1 MKIRSQVGMVLNLD
15 KCIGC
20 HTCSITCKNVWTSRE
35 GMEYAWFNNVETK
48 PGIGYPKEW
57 ENQEKWKGGWVR
69 AADGSIR
76 PRIGGKFRVL
86 ANIFANPDL
95 PEIDD
100 YYEPFDF
107 DYQHLHTAP
116 KAEHQPVARPR
127 SLVSGQRMEKIEWG
141 PNWEEILGTEF
152 AKRRKDKNFD
162 QIQAD
167 IYGEYENT
175 FMMYLPRLCEH
186 CLNPACVASCP
197 SGAIYKR
204 EEDGIVLI
212 DQDKCRGWRMCI
224 SGCPYKKIYFNWKS
238 GKSEKCIF
246 CYPRIEAGQPTV
258 CSETCVG
265 RIRYLGVLLYDA
277 DRIHEVAS
285 CENERELY
293 EKQLEIFLDPFDPAV
308 IAQARKDGVADSVIE
323 AAQKSPVYKLAMDWK
338 LALPLH
344 PEYRTLP
351 MVWYVPPLSPI
362 QNAAAEGH
370 IGSDGVIPDVE
381 SLRIPVQ
388 YLANLLT
395 AGDTA
400 PVLLALKRL
409 LAMRAYKRAEHVE
422 GRQDLEVLAKVGLS
436 VEQVEEMYRYLA
448 IANYEDR
455 FVIPSAHREEALR
468 CLRRAFRL
476 RLQLRQR
483 LFRRQQLR
491 RQPVRRQADQPPRR
505 DPGRADPGVSAMND
519 HSQLFRLLALLLDY
533 PRAELRE
540 ESLGLHALIRT
551 CELPEALRDGLAAL
565 LNELCQGDL
574 LDVQARYDGLFERG
588 RSVSLLLFEH
598 VHGESRD
605 RGQAMVDL
613 LDRYTGAGLQ
623 IDVPELPDYLPL
635 YLEYLS
641 LLPFAAASEGLA
653 EVAHILGLLA
663 LRLEER
669 GSAYAAIFEALLE
682 LGGERPDLGALRRDQ
697 AQEQR
702 DDSLEAIDRAWEETP
717 VSFTDPAGGCPSS
730 SGRRPTASTEQPLQW
745 VAQPVPQMQYR
756 AAREGV

>member
-1 MKIRSQVGMVLNLD
+1 M
-15 KCIGC
+15 
-20 HTCSITCKNVWTSRE
+20 
-35 GMEYAWFNNVETK
+35 
-48 PGIGYPKEW
+48 
-57 ENQEKWKGGWVR
+57 
-69 AADGSIR
+69 
-76 PRIGGKFRVL
+76 
-86 ANIFANPDL
+86 
-95 PEIDD
+95 
-100 YYEPFDF
+100 
-107 DYQHLHTAP
+107 
-116 KAEHQPVARPR
+116 
-127 SLVSGQRMEKIEWG
+127 
-141 PNWEEILGTEF
+141 
-152 AKRRKDKNFD
+152 
-162 QIQAD
+162 
-167 IYGEYENT
+167 
-175 FMMYLPRLCEH
+175 
-186 CLNPACVASCP
+186 
-197 SGAIYKR
+197 
-204 EEDGIVLI
+204 
-212 DQDKCRGWRMCI
+212 
-224 SGCPYKKIYFNWKS
+224 
-238 GKSEKCIF
+238 
-246 CYPRIEAGQPTV
+246 
-258 CSETCVG
+258 
-265 RIRYLGVLLYDA
+265 
-277 DRIHEVAS
+277 
-285 CENERELY
+285 
-293 EKQLEIFLDPFDPAV
+293 
-308 IAQARKDGVADSVIE
+308 
-323 AAQKSPVYKLAMDWK
+323 
-338 LALPLH
+338 
-344 PEYRTLP
+344 
-351 MVWYVPPLSPI
+351 
-362 QNAAAEGH
+362 
-370 IGSDGVIPDVE
+370 
-381 SLRIPVQ
+381 Q

-455 FVIPSAHREEALR
+455 FVIPSAHREKRFR

-476 RLQLRQR
+476 WLQLRQR

-551 CELPEALRDGLAAL
+551 CELPEALRDDLAAL

-653 EVAHILGLLA
+653 EVAHPRPAGA
-663 LRLEER
+663 APGGTRQRLCGDFR
-669 GSAYAAIFEALLE
+669 GVAGTRRRAPGPRRVAS
-682 LGGERPDLGALRRDQ
+682 RPGPGTARRQ
-697 AQEQR
+697 P
-702 DDSLEAIDRAWEETP
+702 EAIDRAWEETP